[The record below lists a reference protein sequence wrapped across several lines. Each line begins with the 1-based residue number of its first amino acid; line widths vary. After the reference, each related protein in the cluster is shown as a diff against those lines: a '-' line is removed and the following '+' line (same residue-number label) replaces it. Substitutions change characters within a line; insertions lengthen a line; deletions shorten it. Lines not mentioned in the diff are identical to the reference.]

1 MNISGIYPYSGFYN
15 FNRISEAQP
24 VETIEKPQDVEPK
37 ESKEAIEAIAASVA
51 SAEAR
56 ANQTFGAFDYAN
68 QYRPDENLMNRSLTS
83 VRSIEVDQA
92 ISDMQKDQA
101 LHQYQFFVREGAAS
115 EGTNIIRGA
124 ENFAL

>member
-24 VETIEKPQDVEPK
+24 VTTIDKPQETAPQDN
-37 ESKEAIEAIAASVA
+37 KEATEAVASVVA

-101 LHQYQFFVREGAAS
+101 LHQYQFFVREGAAT
-115 EGTNIIRGA
+115 EGTNVIRGA

>member
-24 VETIEKPQDVEPK
+24 VATIDRPQETEP
-37 ESKEAIEAIAASVA
+37 EHKEAVEAVAASVA
-51 SAEAR
+51 SVEAR

>member
-15 FNRISEAQP
+15 YNRISEATAIAP
-24 VETIEKPQDVEPK
+24 VEKPQEAVEPT
-37 ESKEAIEAIAASVA
+37 EEATSAAATAVA

-68 QYRPDENLMNRSLTS
+68 QYRPDENLMNRSVGV
-83 VRSIEVDQA
+83 VRSLEVDQA

-101 LHQYQFFVREGAAS
+101 LHQYQFFVREGAAT
-115 EGTNIIRGA
+115 EGSTIIRGA
-124 ENFAL
+124 EDFPL